1 MHMFITLYFFPPI
14 FPCNNLLCADL
25 QSGQFW
31 THINHPIITNQNICT
46 PSGIEGGEREG
57 GERGRREG
65 GGRER
70 EERVREGGKGG
81 ERREREGEKE
91 GRIEGGGG
99 KK

>member
-46 PSGIEGGEREG
+46 PSGIEG
-57 GERGRREG
+57 RGEG

-70 EERVREGGKGG
+70 EERGRGEREGGESEGGRKG
-81 ERREREGEKE
+81 RREEREG
-91 GRIEGGGG
+91 GREGGEN
-99 KK
+99 